1 MQQHQN
7 KHTPKAVPTN
17 LGDFL
22 RQTREQR
29 GISIRQLAASMH
41 LDFGYLSRLE
51 KGVYTKPSP
60 EVLQRIARAL
70 DISYEDL
77 FAFTGYQ
84 LPQGLPNFI
93 PYLRAKWNMSDDD
106 MRRLNDYFMVL
117 KECHG
122 IAERKTILDQEA
134 LTEQTNDSP

>member
-1 MQQHQN
+1 MCCQFYRCQCPTLASYLLLVMRGGYMQQHQN

-84 LPQGLPNFI
+84 LPQGL
-93 PYLRAKWNMSDDD
+93 
-106 MRRLNDYFMVL
+106 
-117 KECHG
+117 
-122 IAERKTILDQEA
+122 
-134 LTEQTNDSP
+134 